1 MNNIFSV
8 NSTYNSEDTITSCI
22 ESVIIKNYLS
32 LNKTEIIVIDDFSKD
47 QNNRLK
53 KLKKISI
60 FKIFKNKKC
69 GVHTREIK
77 V

>member
-8 NSTYNSEDTITSCI
+8 IIPACNSEDTITSCI

-47 QNNRLK
+47 QTYNRLK
-53 KLKKISI
+53 KLKKYQ
-60 FKIFKNKKC
+60 F
-69 GVHTREIK
+69 
-77 V
+77 

>member
-8 NSTYNSEDTITSCI
+8 IIPAYNSEDTITSCI

-47 QNNRLK
+47 QTYKKYQFLFLK
-53 KLKKISI
+53 
-60 FKIFKNKKC
+60 
-69 GVHTREIK
+69 
-77 V
+77 